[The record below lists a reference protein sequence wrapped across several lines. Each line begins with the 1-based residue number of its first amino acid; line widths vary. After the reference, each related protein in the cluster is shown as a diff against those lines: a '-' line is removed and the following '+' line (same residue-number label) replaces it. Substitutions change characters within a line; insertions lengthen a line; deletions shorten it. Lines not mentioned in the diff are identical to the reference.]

1 MPFIDLRTTV
11 PAAPEQREALKA
23 AFGQAITALHKTET
37 YLMVSIQDNCELWL
51 GGQKLEQGAY
61 VAVSLYG
68 SASSADY
75 NRMTGLV
82 CGILSQ
88 HLGLPPKAVY
98 VTYHPVR
105 RLTAR
110 KKRTQQNRSFIRKIR
125 TGAVFV
131 CSFQA
136 LLLLPSQA
144 LRASSSCAS
153 PLFAVGINALA
164 KTGALLRVAVTQI
177 CFTHAVRLQIW
188 TAAPALPR
196 LLLPQAAPRLRC
208 HSQLPV
214 STAGSGRCSCPRG
227 ESQVHAHG

>member
-88 HLGLPPKAVY
+88 PRPPAQSCLRHLPPRQRLGLERPELLSPGPKA
-98 VTYHPVR
+98 
-105 RLTAR
+105 
-110 KKRTQQNRSFIRKIR
+110 RT
-125 TGAVFV
+125 
-131 CSFQA
+131 
-136 LLLLPSQA
+136 
-144 LRASSSCAS
+144 
-153 PLFAVGINALA
+153 
-164 KTGALLRVAVTQI
+164 
-177 CFTHAVRLQIW
+177 
-188 TAAPALPR
+188 
-196 LLLPQAAPRLRC
+196 
-208 HSQLPV
+208 
-214 STAGSGRCSCPRG
+214 
-227 ESQVHAHG
+227 